1 MQNKETSEH
10 LSKKEHNGS
19 LYYVQCVLV
28 LGRKSRAFFKKK
40 KLIVDETS
48 TYENY
53 MLKAL
58 LSYCLACK
66 KYVLAKI

>member
-1 MQNKETSEH
+1 MFNV
-10 LSKKEHNGS
+10 S
-19 LYYVQCVLV
+19 LCWVENQGPL
-28 LGRKSRAFFKKK
+28 KKK